1 MKYKEINIPD
11 KELFRKKIKE
21 LYGRDIANA
30 ECHFSSRNY
39 TFLFNGLK
47 PSVIRVSANTK
58 RKISDIKHEM
68 EWLDDLR
75 KYISDITYIIPSLTN
90 SIAEEFSIDD
100 NEYCVSQ
107 FKLIHGEKA
116 NAENR
121 DDQYFYIVGKLLG
134 KIHSISYKEQ
144 KEGLKFNR
152 CKWYE
157 KNSFDFSY
165 LKDYVSSEILSKLHT
180 RIEKIKSY
188 PEVPETFGMI
198 HGDFQVNN
206 ILIEWDNAKSFNFD
220 NCCYGYYMSDITTA
234 IFSFIVDP
242 ETPLEN
248 NRNDLFFSY
257 LEPFRKGYE
266 TEFTLPDTEWNKVDD
281 FVCLRIFE
289 CACMLSRT
297 NTDTVWKK
305 GVINRLINTASADN
319 CLEAFDTH
327 HKNRILGA

>member
-47 PSVIRVSANTK
+47 PSVIRVSANAK

-90 SIAEEFSIDD
+90 SIAEKFSIDD

-152 CKWYE
+152 C
-157 KNSFDFSY
+157 
-165 LKDYVSSEILSKLHT
+165 
-180 RIEKIKSY
+180 
-188 PEVPETFGMI
+188 
-198 HGDFQVNN
+198 
-206 ILIEWDNAKSFNFD
+206 
-220 NCCYGYYMSDITTA
+220 
-234 IFSFIVDP
+234 
-242 ETPLEN
+242 
-248 NRNDLFFSY
+248 
-257 LEPFRKGYE
+257 
-266 TEFTLPDTEWNKVDD
+266 
-281 FVCLRIFE
+281 
-289 CACMLSRT
+289 
-297 NTDTVWKK
+297 
-305 GVINRLINTASADN
+305 
-319 CLEAFDTH
+319 
-327 HKNRILGA
+327 